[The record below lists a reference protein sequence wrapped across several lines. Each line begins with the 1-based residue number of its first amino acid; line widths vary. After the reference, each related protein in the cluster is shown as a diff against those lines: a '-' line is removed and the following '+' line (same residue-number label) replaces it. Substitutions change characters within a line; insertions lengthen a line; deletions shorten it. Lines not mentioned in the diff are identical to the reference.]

1 MLGSEKINIGKING
15 FHGVKGF
22 IKVFSETRPREGI
35 LEYKRFYI
43 KRNANEWQEL
53 EVEVGQK
60 HSKHI
65 LLKFKDYD
73 SKDAVEALLG
83 QELFIDKEDLP
94 ELSDDEVYW
103 VDLYGL
109 KVFNHEDIL
118 LGVIEDIFETGA
130 NDVIAVKGEYGEIL
144 IPYSLEYII
153 MEINLEEGYIQIDW
167 DLEEA

>member
-1 MLGSEKINIGKING
+1 MQAEKIVVGKING

-35 LEYKRFYI
+35 LHYQHFLI
-43 KRNANEWQEL
+43 QRNGAWETL

-65 LLKFKDYD
+65 LFKFKGLD
-73 SKDAVEALLG
+73 SRDSVEPLLG
-83 QELFIDKEDLP
+83 SVLHVAREDLP
-94 ELSDDEVYW
+94 ELAEDEIYW

-109 KVFNHEDIL
+109 KVFNHEDVE

-130 NDVIAVKGEYGEIL
+130 NDVLAVKGEKGEIL
-144 IPYSLEYII
+144 IPYSMEYIV
-153 MEINLEEGYIQIDW
+153 MEVNLEEGYIVVDW
-167 DLEEA
+167 DEE